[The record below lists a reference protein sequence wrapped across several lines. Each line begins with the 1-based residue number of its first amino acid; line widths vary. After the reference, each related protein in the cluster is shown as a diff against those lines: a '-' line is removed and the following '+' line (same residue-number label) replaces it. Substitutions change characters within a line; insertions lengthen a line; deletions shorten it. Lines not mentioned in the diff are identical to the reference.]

1 MKNSKNS
8 DKFKKAEVARGKI
21 KDNIFEMQKDLVMPQ
36 KETKNAIDTN
46 KIKKGMKV
54 YVPSLEEEA
63 TILELPDKKGNVLI
77 QIGVLKMSV
86 HVSKLEETKV
96 KEKEA
101 NVKITSMIKSK
112 SAEISTEIKLLG
124 KTVDEAVEQLDKYID
139 DAYLAGLHTIR
150 VVHGKGTGSL
160 RKGIQEYLKTNPHVK
175 NYRSGV
181 YGEGDLRS
189 YYSRT

>member
-1 MKNSKNS
+1 
-8 DKFKKAEVARGKI
+8 
-21 KDNIFEMQKDLVMPQ
+21 MPQ

-112 SAEISTEIKLLG
+112 SAEISTRSF
-124 KTVDEAVEQLDKYID
+124 
-139 DAYLAGLHTIR
+139 TIFQIC
-150 VVHGKGTGSL
+150 KFF
-160 RKGIQEYLKTNPHVK
+160 
-175 NYRSGV
+175 
-181 YGEGDLRS
+181 
-189 YYSRT
+189 YYFICFFFCV